1 MPTAPAEHDPSATSN
16 IYAFG
21 ATSFLNDTA
30 TEMAYWVLPAFLVS
44 LGAGPAQLGLIE
56 GVAESVASFA
66 KLFSGYLTDRI
77 DRRKPLVVAGYFVAN
92 AVKPLLALATSW
104 WHILLIRF
112 SDRLAKGVRGA
123 PRDVMVAE
131 SVPKGRLGAAYG
143 LIQSMD
149 SAGAIAGP
157 LLAFALLARYG
168 MRTVFWAA
176 AVPGALCV
184 LVALFGIREK
194 QAVIPNRAEGP
205 VRDPTSAR
213 RLNGSRRDRVMRRS
227 QTASGAELSEPSLA
241 NDRGPATNDLQ
252 FAKVG
257 TPQPALAPLNLTA
270 PLGGA
275 NLPRAFYFVLF
286 AVTLFSLGNSSDMFL
301 VMRAQSAG
309 IPVALAPLLGLV
321 FNLTY
326 TLGSWPAGWL
336 SDHFSRRVSSRRV
349 PPQPGS
355 APPGSSRQGSSR
367 RWIAAIGYLIF
378 AAVYF
383 VFGRSSS
390 AFAIWSAMA
399 VYGFYYALT
408 QPVLKALVVEVVDDE
423 VRGRAL
429 GIYFF
434 VTSVATLAA
443 SLITGELWK
452 HYGAAVPFFL
462 SAGLA
467 VASAAL
473 LVTSRASDK
482 LPCPD
487 LPFRQ
492 AQG

>member
-1 MPTAPAEHDPSATSN
+1 MAVSSPEPQSSPARN

-21 ATSFLNDTA
+21 ITSFLNDTA
-30 TEMAYWVLPAFLVS
+30 SEMAYWVLPAFLVS

-77 DRRKPLVVAGYFVAN
+77 ERRKPLVVAGYFVAN
-92 AVKPLLALATSW
+92 AVKPLLAVAGAW

-131 SVPKGRLGAAYG
+131 SVPKERLGSAYG

-157 LLAFALLARYG
+157 LAALVLLTCYG
-168 MRTVFWAA
+168 IRSVFWAA
-176 AVPGALCV
+176 AIPGALCV
-184 LVALFGIREK
+184 IVALFGIRETK
-194 QAVIPNRAEGP
+194 RGASENSAPRSAKKSALTP
-205 VRDPTSAR
+205 VA
-213 RLNGSRRDRVMRRS
+213 SRI
-227 QTASGAELSEPSLA
+227 
-241 NDRGPATNDLQ
+241 
-252 FAKVG
+252 
-257 TPQPALAPLNLTA
+257 ALP
-270 PLGGA
+270 G
-275 NLPRAFYFVLF
+275 AFYMVLV
-286 AVTLFSLGNSSDMFL
+286 AVTVFSLGNSSDMFL
-301 VMRAQSAG
+301 VMRAQNVG

-326 TLGSWPAGWL
+326 TLGSWPAGWC
-336 SDHFSRRVSSRRV
+336 SDHI
-349 PPQPGS
+349 
-355 APPGSSRQGSSR
+355 SR
-367 RWIAAIGYLIF
+367 RWIAAAGYLIF

-383 VFGRSSS
+383 MFGRAPSTL
-390 AFAIWSAMA
+390 AIWITMA
-399 VYGFYYALT
+399 VYGLYYALT
-408 QPVLKALVVEVVDDE
+408 QPVLKALVVETVGQE

-429 GIYFF
+429 GVYFF

-452 HYGAAVPFFL
+452 VYGAGMPFYF

-467 VASAAL
+467 AVAAVL
-473 LVTSRASDK
+473 LVIRPGGGAAPKTPLSS
-482 LPCPD
+482 
-487 LPFRQ
+487 
-492 AQG
+492 

>member
-1 MPTAPAEHDPSATSN
+1 MPLHSSEHEPFSSRN

-21 ATSFLNDTA
+21 ITSFLNDTA

-77 DRRKPLVVAGYFVAN
+77 DRRKPLVVAGYAVAN
-92 AVKPLLALATSW
+92 AVKPLLALATAW

-131 SVPKGRLGAAYG
+131 SVTKERLGSAYG

-157 LLAFALLARYG
+157 LAALVLLTRFG
-168 MRTVFWAA
+168 TRGVFWAA
-176 AVPGALCV
+176 AIPGALCV
-184 LVALFGIREK
+184 MVALFGIRETK
-194 QAVIPNRAEGP
+194 QRASDSNLAEKSDRASSERAGKAAEAAVPTRAGE
-205 VRDPTSAR
+205 
-213 RLNGSRRDRVMRRS
+213 RLPG
-227 QTASGAELSEPSLA
+227 
-241 NDRGPATNDLQ
+241 
-252 FAKVG
+252 
-257 TPQPALAPLNLTA
+257 
-270 PLGGA
+270 
-275 NLPRAFYFVLF
+275 AFYVVLM

-301 VMRAQSAG
+301 VMRAQNVG
-309 IPVALAPLLGLV
+309 IPVAMAPLLGLV

-326 TLGSWPAGWL
+326 TLGSWPAGWF
-336 SDHFSRRVSSRRV
+336 SDRF
-349 PPQPGS
+349 
-355 APPGSSRQGSSR
+355 SR
-367 RWIAAIGYLIF
+367 RWIAAAGYLIF

-383 VFGRSSS
+383 VFGRAPSTL
-390 AFAIWSAMA
+390 AIWITIA
-399 VYGFYYALT
+399 VYGLYYALT
-408 QPVLKALVVEVVDDE
+408 QPVLKALVVESATQE

-429 GIYFF
+429 GVYFF

-443 SLITGELWK
+443 SLVTGELWK
-452 HYGAAVPFFL
+452 HYGAGVPFYF

-467 VASAAL
+467 AVSAML
-473 LVTSRASDK
+473 LAVGPARKAQR
-482 LPCPD
+482 LPAIIP
-487 LPFRQ
+487 
-492 AQG
+492 